1 MKIFFYT
8 GRNTQNVSG
17 VSWKIWKIERKGRQ
31 VQTWWGS
38 VNVDKR
44 QIVPTA
50 TLQTQRRTHRTEDSA
65 KANESRR
72 IREKINSGYEKKP

>member
-8 GRNTQNVSG
+8 GRNPERERCQLENLEDRAQGPPGSNV
-17 VSWKIWKIERKGRQ
+17 V
-31 VQTWWGS
+31 GS
-38 VNVDKR
+38 CQVDKR

-50 TLQTQRRTHRTEDSA
+50 TLQTPRRTHRTEDSA